1 MEREW
6 GEWSLFSEQW
16 IASSNFRL
24 HIVQRIL
31 WSAWRPW
38 AEKFRNEFVLGVTGT
53 VLKHMWNIRCATK
66 CLSNLSWCNK
76 QSVIPSWR
84 PWSPWWPKSS
94 WSPLWLWSGLV
105 LNMFQSWVFKKGY
118 KVVKILARFTH
129 PQVSGNRNSHQE
141 WINWRILHIQGPRLS
156 FWCFSTNTE
165 TAMLFNPLDFGTI
178 SVKLLF
184 GYTPSFY
191 WFSNSFDKCFFI
203 D

>member
-1 MEREW
+1 MACIGGWAQRDSFVVFVASYVSWSSTLDLKSHMEREW

-24 HIVQRIL
+24 NIVQHIL

-38 AEKFRNEFVLGVTGT
+38 AEKVRNEFVLGVTGT

-105 LNMFQSWVFKKGY
+105 LKMFQSWVFKSGF
-118 KVVKILARFTH
+118 KVDKI
-129 PQVSGNRNSHQE
+129 
-141 WINWRILHIQGPRLS
+141 
-156 FWCFSTNTE
+156 
-165 TAMLFNPLDFGTI
+165 
-178 SVKLLF
+178 
-184 GYTPSFY
+184 
-191 WFSNSFDKCFFI
+191 
-203 D
+203 